1 VSATN
6 PSITCLIVDDEPLA
20 RARLRSLIKEVDWL
34 QCLGEAGNGRT
45 AISAVEELSPDL
57 LFLDI
62 RLPGESGIEILRRLR
77 RPPAVMF
84 TTAYDQYALTAFE
97 LGAIDYLLKPFGR
110 ERFNQAMERA
120 RPVLELKAGTDAGAR
135 AREMFGGDRVTRL
148 FVRDGG
154 RIVPLPARAIERIEA
169 CDDYVMVHGASRA
182 YRLNVQ
188 LTALEARLDPAQFV
202 RIHRSHIVNLD
213 SVASIA
219 PYDGSRFQVTLRGG
233 TVIVASRQ
241 RSRALRQLVHVGS
254 AGNPPD

>member
-1 VSATN
+1 MSSAT

-20 RARLRSLIKEVDWL
+20 RARLRGLVKEVDWL
-34 QCLGEAGNGRT
+34 QCVGEAGSGRT
-45 AISAVEELSPDL
+45 AISAVDELSPDL

-62 RLPGESGIEILRRLR
+62 RLPGASGIEILRRLS
-77 RPPAVMF
+77 RPPAVIF
-84 TTAYDQYALTAFE
+84 TTAYDEHALTAFE

-110 ERFNQAMERA
+110 ERFNKAMERA
-120 RPVLELKAGTDAGAR
+120 RPVLELRSGTDAGAR
-135 AREMFGGDRVTRL
+135 ARELFGGERVTRL

-169 CDDYVMVHGASRA
+169 CDDYVVVHGASRT
-182 YRLNVQ
+182 YRLNLQ
-188 LTALEARLDPAQFV
+188 LTALESRLDPAQFV

-219 PYDGSRFQVTLRGG
+219 PYDGSRFQVALRGG

-241 RSRALRQLVHVGS
+241 RSRVLRQLVQAGS
-254 AGNPPD
+254 AAGRRE